1 MTVSIIILN
10 TIVFLF
16 ELKLSP
22 KELESLFYLFGIV
35 PARFSHP
42 IWAAIMGFPLDNY
55 WPFLTSMFLHG
66 GWIHFLGN
74 MWALWLFGDNVEER
88 MGHFR
93 FLLFYLLC
101 GLIAGIVHYLF
112 NINSTIP
119 TIGASGAIAGVM
131 GAYFLLFPHSRVIT
145 LVPIFFFIDIW
156 EIPAFFYFII
166 WFLIQVFSGILSLTS
181 SNVYEGIAFWAHVG
195 GFISGII
202 TFSLFLKPRR
212 RYRKWFDDETV
223 YNYPYHFF
231 WR

>member
-1 MTVSIIILN
+1 MEIEKSIERTL
-10 TIVFLF
+10 L
-16 ELKLSP
+16 
-22 KELESLFYLFGIV
+22 
-35 PARFSHP
+35 
-42 IWAAIMGFPLDNY
+42 AI
-55 WPFLTSMFLHG
+55 
-66 GWIHFLGN
+66 FLG
-74 MWALWLFGDNVEER
+74 
-88 MGHFR
+88 

-223 YNYPYHFF
+223 YNYTYHFF